1 MIEGMTNDGWTSVI
15 QIQAMPLKV
24 GNVSLFSCFIVGR
37 PFFLPFRFDRIFS
50 TNPSPSPNTRC
61 QDRKSY
67 PLLSGAD
74 AKFAVRCVTGQDR
87 EHGARG
93 SGYLISDVPL

>member
-1 MIEGMTNDGWTSVI
+1 MFLSFLVLLLVGHFLSV
-15 QIQAMPLKV
+15 L
-24 GNVSLFSCFIVGR
+24 
-37 PFFLPFRFDRIFS
+37 FDRIFA

-74 AKFAVRCVTGQDR
+74 AKSVVRCVDEQDG

-93 SGYLISDVPL
+93 SGFA

>member
-1 MIEGMTNDGWTSVI
+1 MDGHPPSGI
-15 QIQAMPLKV
+15 QIQAMPVKV
-24 GNVSLFSCFIVGR
+24 GNVSLFSG
-37 PFFLPFRFDRIFS
+37 FLLAGHFLSFLFDRIFP

-61 QDRKSY
+61 QDRESY

-74 AKFAVRCVTGQDR
+74 AKSVVRCVTGQDQ

-93 SGYLISDVPL
+93 SNNSSLSNNAIRYTN